1 MTLAPHPAAGA
12 DLCRGAPLP
21 SERRGVVGKK
31 MRQPSPVPKDQTPQR
46 FGPFVLERR
55 IAIGGTAEVFQA
67 RPAQGSRPAPEL
79 VIKRLLSQESHERD
93 FQSLS
98 REAELHRAV
107 RHDNVVT
114 VFGAGMVGTEPYLA
128 MEYVAGVD
136 LHRLLRLAVSESR
149 PLPTAVA
156 VYIACSI
163 ARALQAVHSACDE
176 QGLALDLTHGD
187 VSPSNIYLSR
197 TGDVKLGD
205 FGLAH
210 TARGSSS
217 ARGESL
223 KGKAGYLAPEQLQG
237 MAIDGRA
244 DVFALAVVLGEM
256 LIGEKIFPGKGQL
269 AVSLSIR
276 EGNVEPLRRAEGR
289 LPPEL
294 FRACTRALER
304 DPRQRY
310 PSAEAFAQHLEA
322 FFDAKE
328 ARAQLVE
335 WVSWAQDGNVF
346 ARQFEER
353 LRHASG
359 ASWLG
364 KPPELESGERPRA
377 ETTSVR
383 RLGTIQYADLTF
395 SALLELAATGHLR
408 LDDEVS
414 LMGEPFRKVETVD
427 ELSHYL
433 MPSTTTTTA
442 QLFEPGVPD
451 FTAELSE
458 TSMLE
463 VLGRMRQ
470 RRESGALFVARTDGQ
485 GVPDRKDIYLVKGR
499 LFHVTSADR
508 EELLGQYAVRLK
520 LINQEQLEQALLS
533 LKSFGGKIAD
543 TLVGMG
549 FAEPAAVARVAR
561 NQGRDRV
568 AALCSWRDGQVQL
581 YRGSEAGQVQFPL
594 NLDLSIP
601 MMTGAILMVR
611 QRADVLEKFTRVLP
625 GRRFE
630 DTESDEERGDAPAP
644 LVELLG
650 MVGSGLRLA
659 DVLHELVKLGRARGR
674 SLPEREARAAVM
686 VALALEWVRAE

>member
-1 MTLAPHPAAGA
+1 
-12 DLCRGAPLP
+12 
-21 SERRGVVGKK
+21 
-31 MRQPSPVPKDQTPQR
+31 MRQATPVPKDQTPQR

-55 IAIGGTAEVFQA
+55 IAIGGTAEVFHA

-79 VIKRLLSQESHERD
+79 VIKRLLPQKGHEHD

-114 VFGAGMVGTEPYLA
+114 VFGAGMVGAEPYLA

-156 VYIACSI
+156 VYIAGSI
-163 ARALQAVHSACDE
+163 ARALQAVHSARDE
-176 QGLALDLTHGD
+176 QGAALDLTHGD
-187 VSPSNIYLSR
+187 VSPSNIYLSL

-210 TARGSSS
+210 TTRGPSSE
-217 ARGESL
+217 RGESL
-223 KGKAGYLAPEQLQG
+223 KGKFGYLAPEQLQG
-237 MAIDGRA
+237 MPIDGRA
-244 DVFALAVVLGEM
+244 DIFALGVVFGEM
-256 LIGEKIFPGKGQL
+256 LIGEKIFPGSGQL

-276 EGNVEPLRRAEGR
+276 EGNVEPLRRAEAR
-289 LPPEL
+289 LPAEL

-310 PSAEAFAQHLEA
+310 PNAAAFAEHLEP
-322 FFDAKE
+322 FVDAEE
-328 ARAQLVE
+328 ARAKLVE
-335 WVSWAQDGNVF
+335 WVGWAQDSKVF
-346 ARQFEER
+346 ARQFEQR

-359 ASWLG
+359 ANWPG
-364 KPPELESGERPRA
+364 QPEPASGERPRA
-377 ETTSVR
+377 ETSSVR
-383 RLGTIQYADLTF
+383 RSGSIQYDELTF
-395 SALLELAATGHLR
+395 SALIELAATGHLK

-414 LMGEPFRKVETVD
+414 LMGEPFRKVETID

-463 VLGRMRQ
+463 LLGRMRQ

-499 LFHVTSADR
+499 LFHVASADR

-520 LINQEQLEQALLS
+520 LISQEQLDQALLG
-533 LKSFGGKIAD
+533 LKTFGGRIAD

-549 FAEPAAVARVAR
+549 FAEPAALARVAR

-568 AALCSWRDGQVQL
+568 AALCSWREGQVQL
-581 YRGSEAGQVQFPL
+581 YRGSEASHVQFPL
-594 NLDLSIP
+594 DLDLSIP

-611 QRADVLEKFTRVLP
+611 QRADVLERFTRILP

-630 DTESDEERGDAPAP
+630 DTESEEARGDAPAP
-644 LVELLG
+644 LLELLG
-650 MVGSGLRLA
+650 MMMGSGLPLA
-659 DVLHELVKLGRARGR
+659 DVLQQLVTLGRARGR
-674 SLPEREARAAVM
+674 ALPEREARAAVM